1 MKKYMTYAVT
11 AFFATIVVSIAA
23 PPDKDAMMAKE
34 KAAWQAFKDK
44 KADDFKKLLSP
55 EFVGVYKDGMY
66 TLQKQIDAMQKWDM
80 KSFSLSDSNV
90 VMTDA
95 NTAIVTCKAK
105 VEGIYDGKDA
115 SGNYNCGSIWQM
127 KNGEWRAIFHT
138 DMIEEAP
145 AKPAA
150 K

>member
-1 MKKYMTYAVT
+1 MKKYITYAMT

-23 PPDKDAMMAKE
+23 PDKAAIEAKE

-44 KADDFKKLLSP
+44 KSDDFKKLLSP
-55 EFVGVYKDGMY
+55 NFVGVYADGIY
-66 TLQKQIDAMQKWDM
+66 NMQKEIDSMTKTDM
-80 KSFSLSDSNV
+80 KSFSLSDFNV

-95 NTAIVTCKAK
+95 DTAILTCKAK
-105 VEGIYDGKDA
+105 IESTFGGQDM

-127 KNGEWRAIFHT
+127 KNGQWQAIFHS
-138 DMIEEAP
+138 DMKAEA
-145 AKPAA
+145 AA